1 MPLMAKKLKVLY
13 LTKYTRKG
21 ASSRLR
27 SYQYFPYLET
37 QGIVIKVSPLFD
49 GQYLENLYTK
59 KSVLKQI
66 IKAYIRRFFV
76 LGKVFK
82 YDKVVIEKELFPYL
96 PTWIEHSLKKLNIQY
111 IVDYDDAIFHNY
123 DKNRNSIVH
132 FFLKHKIDKVMK
144 YSQYVI
150 VGNSYLKEKAVSS
163 GVKNIQIIPTVIDL
177 NRYSVK
183 DKCNEGNIVI
193 GWIGTNST
201 IKYVKKIVPV
211 LEKLIANYNVRIHIV
226 GAGESLE
233 LGENEIH
240 IKWSED
246 SEVQSILTFDIGIMP
261 LDDGDWEK
269 GKCGYKLIQ
278 YMACAIPV
286 VASAVGANKDIV
298 EHGLNGFLVS
308 EFNDWYTYMEQY
320 IQNAALRKQHGQQGR
335 FLVENKYCVQKQL
348 NQYINVFKSV

>member
-1 MPLMAKKLKVLY
+1 MKILY
-13 LTKYTRKG
+13 FTKYTRKG

-27 SYQYFPYLET
+27 NYQYFPYFELQDIEVT
-37 QGIVIKVSPLFD
+37 GSPFFD
-49 GQYLENLYTK
+49 DQYLENFYTG
-59 KSVLKQI
+59 KSILKQI
-66 IKAYIRRFFV
+66 FKAYICRFFA
-76 LGKVFK
+76 LGRIFK
-82 YDKVVIEKELFPYL
+82 YNSIFIEYELFPYF
-96 PTWIEHSLKKLNIQY
+96 PAWFEFSLKLFGKKY

-123 DKNRNSIVH
+123 DKNRNPIVR
-132 FFLKHKIDKVMK
+132 FLLRHKIDKVMK
-144 YSQYVI
+144 YSRCVI

-163 GVKNIQIIPTVIDL
+163 GAKNIQIIPTVIDL

-183 DKCNEGNIVI
+183 DKYNEENIVI

-211 LEKLIANYNVRIHIV
+211 LEKLIANYNVQIHIV
-226 GAGESLE
+226 GAGESLA

-246 SEVQSILTFDIGIMP
+246 SEVQSILAFDVGIMP

-308 EFNDWYTYMEQY
+308 ELNDWYTYIEQY
-320 IQNAALRKQHGQQGR
+320 IKNGTLRKQHGQQGR
-335 FLVENKYCVQKQL
+335 SLVENKYCVQKQL
-348 NQYINVFKSV
+348 SQYINLFKSV